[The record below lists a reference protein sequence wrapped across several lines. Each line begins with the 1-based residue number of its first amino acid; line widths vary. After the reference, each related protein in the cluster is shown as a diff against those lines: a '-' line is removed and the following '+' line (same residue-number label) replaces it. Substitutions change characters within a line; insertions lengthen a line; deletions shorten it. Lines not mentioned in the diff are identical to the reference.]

1 MGVPPP
7 NEPPEK
13 RTAQHESL
21 RKAEAHEAFED
32 RSVRKATAS
41 LVLAILALASMVITA
56 PLAMFA
62 MLATYPSD
70 GPSEMPWVTPLVF
83 FSLPLLFAVP
93 SLALAVPV
101 VNRPPES
108 SPDRPSAAAALCIA
122 GLVVALALG
131 PALDLLGNL

>member
-7 NEPPEK
+7 HEPTGK
-13 RTAQHESL
+13 RTTQHGTPAE
-21 RKAEAHEAFED
+21 AEAHEPLEE
-32 RSVRKATAS
+32 RSVRRATAS

-62 MLATYPSD
+62 MLATYPSN

-83 FSLPLLFAVP
+83 FSLPLLFAIP
-93 SLALAVPV
+93 SLVLAIHVI
-101 VNRPPES
+101 NRPPES

-122 GLVVALALG
+122 GLVIALALG

>member
-1 MGVPPP
+1 MEVLPP

-13 RTAQHESL
+13 QMAQHEA
-21 RKAEAHEAFED
+21 RCEAATHEACAGRSD
-32 RSVRKATAS
+32 RRATVS

-93 SLALAVPV
+93 SLALAIPV
-101 VNRPPES
+101 INRPPES